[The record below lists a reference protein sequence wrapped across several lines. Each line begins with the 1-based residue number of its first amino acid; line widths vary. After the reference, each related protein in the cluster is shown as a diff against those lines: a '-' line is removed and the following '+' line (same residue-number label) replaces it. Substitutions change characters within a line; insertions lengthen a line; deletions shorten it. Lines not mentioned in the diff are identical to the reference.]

1 LRQSIDYDANGN
13 RKRVQTQYTDAS
25 DTWRNREYWYGY
37 DAMNRQTT
45 VEAVNANLDINAA
58 QGHKLTYDAN
68 GNRLSDTYWDKVI
81 YADGGTAAGFT
92 TERYTYDAINRLTTL
107 RRDGLL
113 LDARYYDGA
122 DRVVLSG
129 IDGSLGK
136 AFFDR
141 SGLAGEQR
149 RNVYDGAGRLYSARV
164 MKMTDAG
171 LSGGYATTYSGYD
184 QAGNVT
190 QYSMAV
196 YDGSPYTNTYT
207 YTHDRFEG
215 YREKTLSGT
224 STALDPGQTTYQ
236 YDVNGN
242 LIGVVDTKD
251 ASKNQ
256 TLVNDASGKIL
267 QRVQNGQTIRSLVV
281 NGELLGTTG
290 PAAGADDFSP
300 SFRPIDGGNPSASP
314 GSYRIQAGDTL
325 QSIAQQAY
333 GDSRLWYL
341 VAEANGLASDRDLRV
356 GATVTIP
363 NRVSGNHNDYKSFKP
378 YDPGKLIGDTQP
390 TMPVPKPDSGG
401 GGGCGGIGQIFVAVV
416 AVVATVFTA
425 GALAPVAGGV
435 LGTMAAWGAG
445 AMVGS
450 VISQGVGMAIGVQ
463 DKFSWK
469 AVGVA
474 GISGAVTAGVGA
486 ALGPVAGGATAGVG
500 TAGASTAGAT
510 GFSMTTALQVAGRA
524 VISSTISQ
532 GIAVATGLQSKFSW
546 SNVALAGV
554 GAGVGSAVG
563 QTVFQDWEGM
573 SGRVARGFASGAAA
587 GITTN
592 VLSGGKANYLQVA
605 VDAFGNALG
614 NSVGDAA
621 VRALNDGPPPA
632 GKAIGTTDGFRVAET
647 GKDWVSGYTGGD
659 DFAADVRLRREML
672 AAGVAPDNVGMISDG
687 VATMDWNT
695 IDPRSA
701 LSSVQKIAS
710 LRYPRDTASGV
721 RDQLDGSMRD
731 LADPRFANMLRNEY
745 ILTRDQAASVVSV
758 EQQYS
763 KVRWGS
769 EDYRRDVT
777 AFSKGLGALDDDIVR
792 LHALTNIAQTTNPGY
807 QIDGQVS
814 IGKMPVLWARDLNL
828 LGFPS
833 KVWGGWN
840 ALLNQGP
847 EAIGADGTKY
857 FVNRNSHQYMREEE
871 IGLDIAM
878 TGMMPTPS
886 TRGAA
891 VMRSGLS
898 FGAGVAEKYAANL
911 AGVELK
917 SLAFNGKNEVVS
929 ILSRETGEMIAQ
941 EMLPAK
947 GGRVSDSIYQTMK
960 GNVVTHNHYTNGPLG
975 MNDMRTAIRS
985 GSVEFRAVTEGK
997 GTNVLDLSKLP
1008 TDSVTRNGPYNVLEE
1023 IRAAE
1028 QAAFTSAHP
1037 NYASYSRSMKEA
1049 LSIDVLTNIGT
1060 KLAEKFPGQIRYYN
1074 VPN

>member
-1 LRQSIDYDANGN
+1 MDSYLRQ
-13 RKRVQTQYTDAS
+13 
-25 DTWRNREYWYGY
+25 
-37 DAMNRQTT
+37 
-45 VEAVNANLDINAA
+45 NLD
-58 QGHKLTYDAN
+58 YDAN

-164 MKMTDAG
+164 LKMTDAG

-190 QYSMAV
+190 QYRMDV

-251 ASKNQ
+251 GSKNQ

-390 TMPVPKPDSGG
+390 TMPVPQADSGG
-401 GGGCGGIGQIFVAVV
+401 GGGCGGIGKIFVAVV

-425 GALAPVAGGV
+425 GALMPMAVGALGVVGGA
-435 LGTMAAWGAG
+435 MAATAVGG
-445 AMVGS
+445 IVGS
-450 VISQGVGMAIGVQ
+450 VVSQGVGMALGVQ
-463 DKFSWK
+463 SKFNWG
-469 AVGVA
+469 AVAMAGVA
-474 GISGAVTAGVGA
+474 GAVSGGVTGFLNPSAITSAAGRGSAGSATTGA
-486 ALGPVAGGATAGVG
+486 AVQSGY
-500 TAGASTAGAT
+500 STSAMFA
-510 GFSMTTALQVAGRA
+510 AAGRA
-524 VISSTISQ
+524 VVSSTITQ

-546 SNVALAGV
+546 SGVALAGV
-554 GAGVGSAVG
+554 GAGVGYAVG

-573 SGRVARGFASGAAA
+573 SGKVARGFAAGAAG
-587 GITTN
+587 GITTS

-614 NSVGDAA
+614 NSLGDAA
-621 VRALNDGPPPA
+621 VRRVLNDGPPVV
-632 GKAIGTTDGFRVAET
+632 GKAIGTTEGFKVAET
-647 GKDWVSGYTGGD
+647 VKNWGSGYTGGE
-659 DFAADVRLRREML
+659 DFAADVRWRREML
-672 AAGVAPDNVGMISDG
+672 STGIALDSMGMISDG
-687 VATMDWNT
+687 VATMDWNI
-695 IDPRSA
+695 IDPRGV
-701 LSSVQKIAS
+701 LSSVQKVAS
-710 LRYPRDTASGV
+710 LRYSGDTASSV

-731 LADPRFANMLRNEY
+731 LADPRFANMLRDEY
-745 ILTRDQAASVVSV
+745 ILTRDQATSVISV

-763 KVRWGS
+763 KVRWES
-769 EDYRRDVT
+769 EDYRRDLT

-792 LHALTNIAQTTNPGY
+792 LHALTNIAQASNPGY
-807 QIDGQVS
+807 QLEGQVS
-814 IGKMPVLWARDLNL
+814 IGKMPLLWARDLHL

-833 KVWGGWN
+833 KVWGGWS
-840 ALLNQGP
+840 ALINQGA

-857 FVNRNSHQYMREEE
+857 FVNGNSHQYVREEE
-871 IGLDIAM
+871 VALDIAAVGM
-878 TGMMPTPS
+878 TPTRS
-886 TRGAA
+886 TGGSA
-891 VMRSGLS
+891 VLRSGLV
-898 FGAGVAEKYAANL
+898 FGVKATERYGATLAAAERASLQHNPSN
-911 AGVELK
+911 EL
-917 SLAFNGKNEVVS
+917 VS
-929 ILSRETGEMIAQ
+929 VISRESGDLVIQQKLGET
-941 EMLPAK
+941 
-947 GGRVSDSIYQTMK
+947 GGRLSDDVLQLLK
-960 GNVVTHNHYTNGPLG
+960 GNTMTHNHPSGGPLG
-975 MNDMRTAIRS
+975 YDDLTTAIRF
-985 GSVEFRAVTEGK
+985 GAAEVRAVSPEITHVADLSRLSLDARNNAG
-997 GTNVLDLSKLP
+997 NVLSNIAKEHSDAFKIAHPDYKSYALDYRTSLSE
-1008 TDSVTRNGPYNVLEE
+1008 RVLE
-1023 IRAAE
+1023 
-1028 QAAFTSAHP
+1028 
-1037 NYASYSRSMKEA
+1037 
-1049 LSIDVLTNIGT
+1049 SIVKQFAG
-1060 KLAEKFPGQIRYYN
+1060 KFPDQVKFFNIPT
-1074 VPN
+1074 VKK

>member
-1 LRQSIDYDANGN
+1 MWVPPVPGTGEGGEGGESGGTPGYWRTEYRTETRSEQVWVPAVTPRPGMSQTTATYVPGYTVPGRPPAYSLSSTTGSNPNPISTNVSGYLGVAASWTPVGANGGVQSSRPTVERTFDRWGNVATVTDPRSPYWITRYTYNANNQITSEVRPSADGVAGAGPSTTLYYDALGNNVATRDGNGNVNGIQYDAGGNRIAELHADGGVYRYGYNGFGEKTTWVDALGNTTSYTYDKLSRLVLTSNAAVTSYVMSNGTTLAVTGTKTVTESVRYDELGNKLSSTNGAGDTVYFRYDLRGNVTGVRKPGMSTELRTAYDARGNKTFEADGNGNASTWAYDYFGRLVAHTDIGGAKYYYSYDNARQLLQQTNTRGQNLNYTYDATGQVTRIYDASLGKITDFSYDHAGNKVRERTSQGGVVYQNNIMAYDALGRLREVSDGYLRQSIDYDANGN

-164 MKMTDAG
+164 LKMTDAG

-190 QYSMAV
+190 QYRMDV

-363 NRVSGNHNDYKSFKP
+363 NRVSGNHNDYKLS
-378 YDPGKLIGDTQP
+378 LIH
-390 TMPVPKPDSGG
+390 
-401 GGGCGGIGQIFVAVV
+401 I
-416 AVVATVFTA
+416 
-425 GALAPVAGGV
+425 
-435 LGTMAAWGAG
+435 
-445 AMVGS
+445 
-450 VISQGVGMAIGVQ
+450 
-463 DKFSWK
+463 
-469 AVGVA
+469 
-474 GISGAVTAGVGA
+474 
-486 ALGPVAGGATAGVG
+486 
-500 TAGASTAGAT
+500 
-510 GFSMTTALQVAGRA
+510 
-524 VISSTISQ
+524 
-532 GIAVATGLQSKFSW
+532 
-546 SNVALAGV
+546 
-554 GAGVGSAVG
+554 
-563 QTVFQDWEGM
+563 
-573 SGRVARGFASGAAA
+573 
-587 GITTN
+587 
-592 VLSGGKANYLQVA
+592 
-605 VDAFGNALG
+605 
-614 NSVGDAA
+614 
-621 VRALNDGPPPA
+621 
-632 GKAIGTTDGFRVAET
+632 
-647 GKDWVSGYTGGD
+647 
-659 DFAADVRLRREML
+659 
-672 AAGVAPDNVGMISDG
+672 
-687 VATMDWNT
+687 
-695 IDPRSA
+695 
-701 LSSVQKIAS
+701 
-710 LRYPRDTASGV
+710 
-721 RDQLDGSMRD
+721 
-731 LADPRFANMLRNEY
+731 
-745 ILTRDQAASVVSV
+745 
-758 EQQYS
+758 
-763 KVRWGS
+763 
-769 EDYRRDVT
+769 
-777 AFSKGLGALDDDIVR
+777 
-792 LHALTNIAQTTNPGY
+792 
-807 QIDGQVS
+807 
-814 IGKMPVLWARDLNL
+814 
-828 LGFPS
+828 
-833 KVWGGWN
+833 
-840 ALLNQGP
+840 
-847 EAIGADGTKY
+847 
-857 FVNRNSHQYMREEE
+857 
-871 IGLDIAM
+871 
-878 TGMMPTPS
+878 
-886 TRGAA
+886 
-891 VMRSGLS
+891 
-898 FGAGVAEKYAANL
+898 
-911 AGVELK
+911 
-917 SLAFNGKNEVVS
+917 
-929 ILSRETGEMIAQ
+929 
-941 EMLPAK
+941 
-947 GGRVSDSIYQTMK
+947 
-960 GNVVTHNHYTNGPLG
+960 
-975 MNDMRTAIRS
+975 
-985 GSVEFRAVTEGK
+985 
-997 GTNVLDLSKLP
+997 
-1008 TDSVTRNGPYNVLEE
+1008 
-1023 IRAAE
+1023 
-1028 QAAFTSAHP
+1028 
-1037 NYASYSRSMKEA
+1037 
-1049 LSIDVLTNIGT
+1049 
-1060 KLAEKFPGQIRYYN
+1060 
-1074 VPN
+1074 